1 MEWRGQSTVSSAV
14 AFSEAQRWV
23 EEVTEKSFGT
33 NNFRSAL
40 ENGVL
45 LCDLINKLKPGV
57 IKRVNRLSTPIAG
70 LDNVN
75 VFLKACRKLGLN
87 EAQLFHPGDLQD
99 VSSRVTV
106 RREETNRRLKNVLI
120 TLYWLGRKAQADP
133 FYTGPLLNLKA
144 FEGLLGFALSKVLE
158 ESCPRWSVRDSG
170 YSESW
175 YPDKEELLGQP
186 PVSYRREDSVES
198 LDSVESRTL
207 SAASESTLRAGS
219 EGCGSDAEAE
229 QGFRMSDMRDFRG
242 RGYMP
247 TPLRRKRGEQHD
259 DDRTGPLIRSKSLSD
274 IPLGSS
280 TSLTPHLYRS
290 ALTFD
295 IGLEAAA
302 AGQLRQ
308 EHLRRIHGRIKETEA
323 KWQEDLTRWKDRRRT
338 TNSDLH
344 RKREDRGLDT
354 HEELLERSEQEAFCG
369 SVYAP
374 ICYSSHTHTLAHTHP
389 PTPHLQPQQQQHEAD
404 LTHRSRA
411 PLSRGQAVE
420 GPAAAAAATFRGRLP
435 PSEPAAQGES
445 LPLGSLPTDLAS
457 LPAPGSGSMPGLMGS
472 SGSPES
478 PARMANGAQSVAPG
492 ALKVHWNSPVS
503 SSLTGSPMARPG
515 GPQTPYGASAGLDP
529 MEDLQGGGPLY
540 RPGTPAVKPFDGG
553 SRMSSTLPR
562 GFRRSEGSSC
572 LSAGVTPRPF
582 GAKTSSR
589 VSMSKLYAK
598 DDSHKSLLS
607 NTKGPALFTSLP
619 APYAKVA
626 PFADFERPLAPPMQ
640 SSPRQ
645 ERREEGG
652 RTSAGINQ
660 SSPPN
665 FTASLPDYTSGPQS
679 VESEVLHSDMR
690 VSLNQRPNTGTDFGF
705 QTHWDSTG
713 ARITSIQPGS
723 PAELCHLCVGDEIL
737 AVGGHSVGHMS
748 YTQWKDSMAE
758 ALAKGNLL
766 MDVRRHGHA
775 DWGWSGHPSLPFK
788 SHKTL
793 NLTSAD
799 STLVGRPEHY
809 IDVSQ
814 DTGIAAAS
822 AAKPLTNG
830 LTHSNVGP
838 SQMNGG
844 FHNEAVTLR
853 NKDYERIAMKNRRR
867 RLEFF
872 SGGSESAISDLQ
884 VPSISAPAGRWSW
897 DPEEERKKH
906 ESWQREQERLLQE
919 KYQRDQQRLEDE
931 WRRAQQEVGGGG
943 GNHGDGLRGPEE
955 HRAFEVANGGTP
967 RPFSRQSASSPFVT
981 SNQYPEEEAPVKARE
996 EPVHS
1001 ADSSPSKEAGL
1012 YECGGTTANQWPDE
1026 SYSFA
1031 TLAAADRTKSKSTP
1045 TLDSIHQ
1052 HEDRGAV
1059 RVEKKLG
1066 QQMSQVEFER
1076 QQILTEMRKRT
1087 PLNRDSS
1094 WIRQRSSSSSSSH
1107 YKEPIVLG
1115 NPVRRFES
1123 LDDLHSGGSWTRP
1136 SSAASNPMRPHSAM
1150 GSVGGYRGPGRYSM
1164 GAMGGAGGGVGGGSS
1179 TLPAS
1184 LSASCLRQGPWARP
1198 ASTSPTPLREEM
1210 SPQRISKPL
1219 SGRRVCT
1226 RCERPLARG
1235 AAMVIESLGLCF
1247 HLACFKCV
1255 SCRSELRRP
1264 GPGSQVRVRN
1274 RQLFCDGCY
1283 GRIRGRPIPK

>member
-1 MEWRGQSTVSSAV
+1 MEWRGQPTVSSAV

-45 LCDLINKLKPGV
+45 LCDLINKLKPGI
-57 IKRVNRLSTPIAG
+57 IKRVNHLSTPIAG

-158 ESCPRWSVRDSG
+158 ESCPGWSVRDSG
-170 YSESW
+170 YSE
-175 YPDKEELLGQP
+175 EEQLDQP
-186 PVSYRREDSVES
+186 PASYRREDSVES
-198 LDSVESRTL
+198 LDSLESRTL
-207 SAASESTLRAGS
+207 SVASESTLRAGS
-219 EGCGSDAEAE
+219 EGSDAEAD
-229 QGFRMSDMRDFRG
+229 QGFRMSDVRDVRG

-247 TPLRRKRGEQHD
+247 TPLRRKRGEQHE
-259 DDRTGPLIRSKSLSD
+259 DDRTGPLIRLPLRTYVTVGSKSLSD

-280 TSLTPHLYRS
+280 ASLTPHVFRS
-290 ALTFD
+290 SLTFD
-295 IGLEAAA
+295 ISVEAAA

-308 EHLRRIHGRIKETEA
+308 EHLRRIQGRIKETEA
-323 KWQEDLTRWKDRRRT
+323 KWQEDLTRWKDRRRSA
-338 TNSDLH
+338 NSDLH
-344 RKREDRGLDT
+344 RKREERGLDAR
-354 HEELLERSEQEAFCG
+354 EELLERSDQEAFCS
-369 SVYAP
+369 SVYTP
-374 ICYSSHTHTLAHTHP
+374 ICYSSHTHTHPHTH
-389 PTPHLQPQQQQHEAD
+389 HLQQQQHLQQHEAD
-404 LTHRSRA
+404 HTHRSRA
-411 PLSRGQAVE
+411 PLSRGLAVE
-420 GPAAAAAATFRGRLP
+420 GPVAGATATSRGPLP
-435 PSEPAAQGES
+435 PSDPAAQGES

-457 LPAPGSGSMPGLMGS
+457 APSSSSMPGL
-472 SGSPES
+472 SPES
-478 PARMANGAQSVAPG
+478 PARMPSGGAPPYMTAGTPHFSNGAQSTAPG

-503 SSLTGSPMARPG
+503 SSLTGSPMARPS
-515 GPQTPYGASAGLDP
+515 GPQNPYGAGLDLT
-529 MEDLQGGGPLY
+529 EDLQGGGQLY
-540 RPGTPAVKPFDGG
+540 RPGTPAVRPLDGG

-582 GAKTSSR
+582 GAKTSR

-598 DDSHKSLLS
+598 DDSHKSLMS
-607 NTKGPALFTSLP
+607 NAKGHALFTSTP
-619 APYAKVA
+619 APYGKVA
-626 PFADFERPLAPPMQ
+626 TFADFERPSAPPMQ

-645 ERREEGG
+645 ERRAEGG

-660 SSPPN
+660 SSAPNNQSSAPNNQSSAPN
-665 FTASLPDYTSGPQS
+665 FTASLPDYTSGAQS
-679 VESEVLHSDMR
+679 VEREVLHSDMR

-713 ARITSIQPGS
+713 ARITAIQPGS
-723 PAELCHLCVGDEIL
+723 PAELCQLCVGDEIRS
-737 AVGGHSVGHMS
+737 VGGHSVGHMS
-748 YTQWKDSMAE
+748 YTQWKDSMAQ

-809 IDVSQ
+809 VDIRQ
-814 DTGIAAAS
+814 DPDITAAP
-822 AAKPLTNG
+822 AAEPLTNG
-830 LTHSNVGP
+830 LTYNGVGP
-838 SQMNGG
+838 LEMNGG
-844 FHNEAVTLR
+844 FHKEAVTLR
-853 NKDYERIAMKNRRR
+853 NK
-867 RLEFF
+867 
-872 SGGSESAISDLQ
+872 GGSESAISDLQ

-897 DPEEERKKH
+897 NPEEDRKKH

-931 WRRAQQEVGGGG
+931 WRRAQQEVGG
-943 GNHGDGLRGPEE
+943 NHGDGLRGPEE
-955 HRAFEVANGGTP
+955 LRVFEVANAGTP

-981 SNQYPEEEAPVKARE
+981 SNQSPEEEGPVKMRE
-996 EPVHS
+996 EPIHS

-1012 YECGGTTANQWPDE
+1012 DECDGTTANQWPDD

-1045 TLDSIHQ
+1045 TLDSFHQ

-1076 QQILTEMRKRT
+1076 QQILAEMRKRT

-1094 WIRQRSSSSSSSH
+1094 WIRQRSSSSSL
-1107 YKEPIVLG
+1107 YKEPI

-1123 LDDLHSGGSWTRP
+1123 LDDLHSGSSWTRP
-1136 SSAASNPMRPHSAM
+1136 SSATSNPMRPHSAM
-1150 GSVGGYRGPGRYSM
+1150 GSVGGLRGPGRYSM
-1164 GAMGGAGGGVGGGSS
+1164 GAMWGAGAAGGGGGGSS
-1179 TLPAS
+1179 TLPAG

-1198 ASTSPTPLREEM
+1198 ASTSPTPLQEET
-1210 SPQRISKPL
+1210 SPQRISV
-1219 SGRRVCT
+1219 S
-1226 RCERPLARG
+1226 
-1235 AAMVIESLGLCF
+1235 AAE
-1247 HLACFKCV
+1247 V
-1255 SCRSELRRP
+1255 SCDVQVPDLRCGSETDSCSATAATD
-1264 GPGSQVRVRN
+1264 GSEVAQYPNDQSPLLQQV
-1274 RQLFCDGCY
+1274 QETPSIAD
-1283 GRIRGRPIPK
+1283 P